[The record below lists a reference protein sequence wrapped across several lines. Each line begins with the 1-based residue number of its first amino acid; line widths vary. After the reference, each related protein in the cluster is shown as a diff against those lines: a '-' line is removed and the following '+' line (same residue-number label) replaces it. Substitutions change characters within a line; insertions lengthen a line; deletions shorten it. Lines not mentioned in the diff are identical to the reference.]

1 MEILIPM
8 FLALLV
14 LMFFSVRKQKKMVAT
29 QQELQDSLSPGDRVM
44 TTSGLYATVADAS
57 DETTIKLEI
66 AEGYVTEWLRQAIRE
81 KVGPVVEDDEVDID
95 ELEEHEAELADTDE
109 VDEADDDKDSEK
121 AGPQV
126 APPLEHGTK

>member
-14 LMFFSVRKQKKMVAT
+14 LMFFSVRKQKKMVAAQT
-29 QQELQDSLSPGDRVM
+29 DLQDSLKPGDRVM

-57 DETTIKLEI
+57 DDTTIQLEI
-66 AEGYVTEWLRQAIRE
+66 ADGVVTEWLRQAIRE
-81 KVGPVVEDDEVDID
+81 KVGPVVEDDE
-95 ELEEHEAELADTDE
+95 LAELDE
-109 VDEADDDKDSEK
+109 DAVEADDTAEVEDADEK
-121 AGPQV
+121 ADGPKV